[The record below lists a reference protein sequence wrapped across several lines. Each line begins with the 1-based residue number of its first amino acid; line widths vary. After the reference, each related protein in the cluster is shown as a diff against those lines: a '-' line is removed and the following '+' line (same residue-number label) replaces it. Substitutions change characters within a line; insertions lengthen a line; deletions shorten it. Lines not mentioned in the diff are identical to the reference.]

1 MLLYIDPSVTTYIIQ
16 AVAAIVIAGGAVISV
31 VWRKAKKKVS
41 KTLNIDENSKKEV
54 EDEIQEIEADAK
66 DAVEK
71 VEEAAE

>member
-1 MLLYIDPSVTTYIIQ
+1 MILYIDPSVTTYIIQ

-31 VWRKAKKKVS
+31 FWRKAKKKVS

-54 EDEIQEIEADAK
+54 EDEIQEFDTAT

-71 VEEAAE
+71 VEEASK